1 MVNDS
6 EEDHSLLTTDALRA
20 EHLRSPFYGLA
31 PVPFSQVTA
40 SGVRPYLIA
49 RKRELQ
55 QEILSVNALL
65 NADVPINRIPLELL
79 GEIFLCVQSVFA
91 LPGTWFTIL
100 TVCRHWFIVAATTP
114 RLWCDL
120 YARDKLDLLKTG
132 LLRSKSCPVSVF
144 VYYPNH
150 VPAVAD
156 LIIPHAHHI
165 GDLTI
170 WVSYREDGPRLA
182 SLMHR
187 YPMPMLK
194 LFFARVAKTIFDP
207 SEEVI
212 EFLPERFPR
221 LRTLH
226 LDGIYTPPSSRI
238 FGQLT
243 TLELS
248 GWLGIIPMLTFDD
261 LSRIIRSCINL
272 EQLSIKDLLVR
283 VDRPASHI
291 APHDRV
297 TLANLR
303 TLQIDTQTEVIRH
316 ILNVIVI
323 PPTACVV
330 INRQIHSDTPEIE
343 LLQGIRAVLPNDRTS
358 LPILSRI
365 NFVDV
370 RALVDVHVLV
380 GRVGLPLGPNQFPS
394 DEAIT
399 LNMEMLEEAQN
410 VVRVGLEDFLD
421 IFRSSP
427 LEELRISTSDSA
439 TLHDVDWHQ
448 LFASFPKLHTF
459 SIMCQ
464 DDSDYLPLIFMGLDP
479 YSAPHQTSEEERL
492 VCPNLR
498 DVSFCN
504 LPGSRFRLS
513 PTAEAQLPECLLRR
527 QALLGS
533 DPALKKLTFT
543 FEGRVSADD
552 LERLQELLPR
562 YVESFHVCEE
572 VEDTLSD

>member
-1 MVNDS
+1 M
-6 EEDHSLLTTDALRA
+6 
-20 EHLRSPFYGLA
+20 
-31 PVPFSQVTA
+31 
-40 SGVRPYLIA
+40 
-49 RKRELQ
+49 
-55 QEILSVNALL
+55 
-65 NADVPINRIPLELL
+65 L
-79 GEIFLCVQSVFA
+79 GEIFLCVQSVSS

-100 TVCRHWFIVAATTP
+100 TVCRHWFVVAATTP

-120 YARDKLDLLKTG
+120 HARDKLDLLKTG

-150 VPAVAD
+150 VPAVVD
-156 LIIPHAHHI
+156 LLIPHAHHI
-165 GDLTI
+165 GYLTI
-170 WVSYREDGPRLA
+170 WVTYREDGPKLE
-182 SLMHR
+182 SLMR
-187 YPMPMLK
+187 QYPMPMLK
-194 LFFARVAKTIFDP
+194 LFFARVAKTISET

-221 LRTLH
+221 LKTLH
-226 LDGIYTPPSSRI
+226 LDGIYTPPYSRI

-248 GWLGIIPMLTFDD
+248 GWLGIISMLTFDD

-272 EQLSIKDLLVR
+272 EQLSIKNLLVR
-283 VDRPASHI
+283 VDRPASRI

-297 TLANLR
+297 TLAKLR

-316 ILNVIVI
+316 ILSVIVV

-330 INRQIHSDTPEIE
+330 INRQIHSDIPELE
-343 LLQGIRAVLPNDRTS
+343 LLQGIRAALPNDRTS
-358 LPILSRI
+358 LPLLSRI
-365 NFVDV
+365 NSVDV
-370 RALVDVHVLV
+370 RALVDAHALV
-380 GRVGLPLGPNQFPS
+380 GTVRLPLGPNQFPS
-394 DEAIT
+394 GDAIT
-399 LNMEMLEEAQN
+399 FNMEMPEEAQN

-427 LEELRISTSDSA
+427 LEELSISTSDS
-439 TLHDVDWHQ
+439 TILHDVDWRR

-464 DDSDYLPLIFMGLDP
+464 DSYDYLPLIFIGLDP
-479 YSAPHQTSEEERL
+479 HSAPHQTSEEERL
-492 VCPNLR
+492 VCPNLQ
-498 DVSFCN
+498 DVSFYN

-513 PTAEAQLPECLLRR
+513 PTAEAQMPGCLLRR

-533 DPALKKLTFT
+533 DRALKKLTFT
-543 FEGRVSADD
+543 FEKRVSAEDD

-562 YVESFHVCEE
+562 YVESFHICE
-572 VEDTLSD
+572 VSSPFSN